1 MDHRGNE
8 GASDEESLSEAFWRV
23 ARVLR
28 GRSRESL
35 ARWDVAPSHGRA
47 LGVLARHGPTRLRE
61 LSEHLHIAARSATE
75 VIDALQ
81 ERGLVERH
89 ADPDDRRATLVVL
102 TPKGREVSAA
112 IRDSRSE
119 VAERLFGALS
129 TADRAELARILAQLH
144 D

>member
-1 MDHRGNE
+1 VADS
-8 GASDEESLSEAFWRV
+8 ADETLSEAFWRV
-23 ARVLR
+23 ARLLR

-35 ARWDVAPSHGRA
+35 ARWDIAPSHGRA

-81 ERGLVERH
+81 ERDLVERR
-89 ADPDDRRATLVVL
+89 ADPEDRRATLVVL
-102 TPKGREVSAA
+102 TPKGQRVSDA
-112 IRDSRSE
+112 IEDSRAE
-119 VAERLFGALS
+119 VADRLFGALS
-129 TADRAELARILAQLH
+129 PSDRVELARILAKLG

>member
-1 MDHRGNE
+1 VADS
-8 GASDEESLSEAFWRV
+8 ADETLSEAFWRV
-23 ARVLR
+23 ARLLR

-35 ARWDVAPSHGRA
+35 ARWDIAPSHGRA

-81 ERGLVERH
+81 ERDLVERH

-102 TPKGREVSAA
+102 TPKGRRVSSA
-112 IRDSRSE
+112 IEDSRAE
-119 VAERLFGALS
+119 VADRLFGALS
-129 TADRAELARILAQLH
+129 PSDRAELARILAKLR